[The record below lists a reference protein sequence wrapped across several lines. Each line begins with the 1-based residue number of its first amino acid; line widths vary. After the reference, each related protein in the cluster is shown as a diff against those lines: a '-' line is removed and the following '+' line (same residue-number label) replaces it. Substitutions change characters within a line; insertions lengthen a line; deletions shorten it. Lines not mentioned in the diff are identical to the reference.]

1 MGLERRMER
10 KSKLKMVPNK
20 MVDLFMEIHEPH
32 HHNMLGVDFLGSA
45 IYVDRGQAA
54 RLGYELK
61 KLVLVRLL
69 KK

>member
-1 MGLERRMER
+1 
-10 KSKLKMVPNK
+10 MVPNK
-20 MVDLFMEIHEPH
+20 MVDLFMEMREPH

-45 IYVDRGQAA
+45 VCVDRGKAA

-61 KLVLVRLL
+61 KLVLVRFL